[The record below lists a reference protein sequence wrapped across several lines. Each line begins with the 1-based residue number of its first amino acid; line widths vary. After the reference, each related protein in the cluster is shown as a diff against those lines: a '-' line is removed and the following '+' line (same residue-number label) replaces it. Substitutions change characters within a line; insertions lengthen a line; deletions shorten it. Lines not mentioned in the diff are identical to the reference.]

1 MSLVSTL
8 ALALTGGLSGVYGY
22 LFLAS
27 PSSLISAYR
36 DSSFAVDELMSSV
49 CKYYGATL
57 LVVAFLTLHYIPF
70 PEKHGPG
77 LRLSMML
84 ALSYCAVAA
93 HTLFMGGSGNEE
105 AARRTL
111 MVQGVAF
118 VVSFVGAKAAPK
130 KKKD

>member
-93 HTLFMGGSGNEE
+93 HTLFMGGSGNEVRR
-105 AARRTL
+105 AVRATARPVRTHVL
-111 MVQGVAF
+111 CT
-118 VVSFVGAKAAPK
+118 
-130 KKKD
+130 